1 MSAKYKR
8 VKQADLALPAP
19 LRWLTRAFSSI
30 TLAVI
35 LLCLVALYGVLG
47 SVPVYFLAIGG
58 AWLVILVVLVG
69 AGCWLGVK
77 FANDEQRS
85 GGGRLVVGGLIF
97 LAGIASATVA
107 CLVSVSAISR
117 TEFFTEHKATVIYRL
132 PAIEMNE
139 TEFFSWWP
147 MQLLLVLFVVN
158 MIWATVR
165 RIEFKFVNL
174 GVLTVHTGI
183 VTVAVGSI
191 LYGQL
196 KLEGDMFIVRSD
208 LPGGQ
213 PVAHFYDRVK
223 PAVFV
228 GVDRAP
234 MMQFP
239 LINELPRYNDY
250 KIGELDITLHDR
262 QGFAERLGEDLRL
275 TIPGFIAYG
284 EFERVWVE
292 APEAESSNTT
302 VGPAITVARGE
313 RDTVGDGRRET
324 LPAARPAQR
333 LLETESWAIEYLH
346 SPNEQRVADLLTEAP
361 RGVGGAPHLLFIEVP
376 DQNHREVRAIAPGDT
391 FDVESTGYRIA
402 VEEIG
407 PYGLPFVTE
416 GYEGATDTH
425 ARLGITGEHIQIQR
439 YALHRYPERSQDFVD
454 GTRGDPDP
462 GIRTVYLDQTKIQYH
477 LMTGAPAIP
486 GVTVNEDGSEVFPD
500 AEDRLWV
507 LLRVAGIKPVL
518 SPLAEQKLP
527 LVDPDKANAW
537 LHVVERLERAVPAQR
552 PVVTP
557 KLLRDPKLEGTYE
570 HALLPVRVEYD
581 LRDENF
587 EKTGETFSRIIWL
600 RQMPYLEQRGGEMIP
615 QTVNI
620 PGYGSVQIA
629 FGRQRRALPF
639 AVAMTDFTMTPYAGS
654 DIPRDFESDLLV
666 YPVDERGRPDGTPER
681 FSPRLN
687 NPAIVRMAGAPL
699 QLAKV
704 KLSQA
709 GWDPGDP
716 DTPPAMKQLRDEQGR
731 LVNQQRFTILGVGN
745 NVGIRIVFVGSVL
758 IALGIPWAFYIKP
771 WLIKRK
777 ARRFTAAI
785 VEQNGTTDDR

>member
-8 VKQADLALPAP
+8 IKQADVALPAP

-30 TLAVI
+30 TLSVF
-35 LLCLVALYGVLG
+35 LLSGVVLYGVLG
-47 SVPVYFLAIGG
+47 SVPAYFLAIGG
-58 AWLVILVVLVG
+58 AWIVILGVLVG
-69 AGCWLGVK
+69 AGFWLGVK
-77 FANDEQRS
+77 IANHPRWAGRKRLS
-85 GGGRLVVGGLIF
+85 IAALSLLGGIL
-97 LAGIASATVA
+97 LA
-107 CLVSVSAISR
+107 VSLCGEAYWLLSQLPVFI
-117 TEFFTEHKATVIYRL
+117 EHRATVIYRL
-132 PAIEMNE
+132 PIIEMNE

-191 LYGQL
+191 LYGQF

-234 MMQFP
+234 MVQFP
-239 LINELPRYNDY
+239 LIHELPRYNDY
-250 KIGELDITLHDR
+250 EIGELDIRLHEKP
-262 QGFAERLGEDLRL
+262 GFAERLGEDLRV

-284 EFERVWVE
+284 EFERVWTE
-292 APEAESSNTT
+292 APAGTSDTGN

-313 RDTVGDGRRET
+313 RDVVGDGERET

-333 LLETESWAIEYLH
+333 VLETDGWAVEYLH
-346 SPNEQRVADLLTEAP
+346 QPGVQRLNDLLAEGP
-361 RGVGGAPHLLFIEVP
+361 PGLGGAPHLLLIEVP
-376 DQNHREVRAIAPGDT
+376 RQNHREVRAISPGDA
-391 FDVESTGYRIA
+391 FDVGRTGYRIA
-402 VEEIG
+402 VDEIG
-407 PYGLPFVTE
+407 AYGLPFVSE
-416 GYEGATDTH
+416 GYQGAADTH
-425 ARLGITGEHIQIQR
+425 AKLTIAGRLKQIER
-439 YALHRYPERSQDFVD
+439 YALHRYPERSQDFVN

-477 LMTGAPAIP
+477 VMTGVPKIP
-486 GVTVNEDGSEVFPD
+486 GVTVNADGSEAFPE
-500 AEDRLWV
+500 AGADRLWV
-507 LLRVAGIKPVL
+507 LLRIAGIKPVL
-518 SPLAEQKLP
+518 SPLSEQKLP

-537 LHVVERLERAVPAQR
+537 LHVTKRLERAVPAQR
-552 PVVTP
+552 PIVTP
-557 KLLRDPKLEGTYE
+557 KPLRDPKLEGTYE
-570 HALLPVRVEYD
+570 HALLPVLVEYD

-587 EKTGETFSRIIWL
+587 EKTGEIFSRMVWL

-615 QTVNI
+615 QSVNI

-654 DIPRDFESDLLV
+654 DIPRDFESELLV

-687 NPAIVRMAGAPL
+687 NPTIVKMAGAPL

-716 DTPPAMKQLRDEQGR
+716 DTPPVMKQLRDEQGR

-745 NVGIRIVFVGSVL
+745 NVGIRIVFAGSVL
-758 IALGIPWAFYIKP
+758 IAVGIPWAFYVKP
-771 WLIKRK
+771 WLVKRK
-777 ARRFTAAI
+777 ARKFTAGLKNSA
-785 VEQNGTTDDR
+785 TD